1 MAFLLTLLTIPDLE
15 FETERMRQNRTLHK
29 HCAEW
34 KQKQRN
40 DEGRQGRRAQ
50 EEYRKA
56 KAGIAQTE
64 RVREAE

>member
-1 MAFLLTLLTIPDLE
+1 MAFLLTLCTVPELE
-15 FETERMRQNRTLHK
+15 FEAEQMRQNRTVHK

-50 EEYRKA
+50 EECRKA
-56 KAGIAQTE
+56 KAGIAQIE
-64 RVREAE
+64 RGREAK